1 MDRLTAIVEGTEPE
15 PTPYEAALEIYLER
29 LNASVAASWPHSMLE
44 PTTYSV
50 EKPGRKYDRVVAL
63 LAGPRGV
70 PIKERQRSVHCF
82 IERETGIVWKADGW
96 KGPTKNF
103 PRGNIYELPFLPE
116 NPAAD
121 VIAMVGRL

>member
-1 MDRLTAIVEGTEPE
+1 MDLLTAIVEGTEPE
-15 PTPYEAALEIYLER
+15 PSPYEAALEIYLER
-29 LNASVAASWPHSMLE
+29 LNESVAASWPYEHTS
-44 PTTYSV
+44 PTTYAV
-50 EKPGRKYDRVVAL
+50 EKPGRKYDRVVAFNG
-63 LAGPRGV
+63 GPGG
-70 PIKERQRSVHCF
+70 SAHCF
-82 IERETGIVWKADGW
+82 IERATGLVWKPDGW